1 MMIIQVPLLNLAI
14 THRSFCLR
22 YRTTLRFDSIHTFL
36 YVNLLFDGL
45 CKNLA
50 LIIHRIPDF
59 QDSQLHIHTYTKPNG
74 NQSTHVPEKHNE
86 MNSF

>member
-22 YRTTLRFDSIHTFL
+22 YRTTLRFDFIHTIM

-45 CKNLA
+45 CKNLGSDYTQNPGFSGFS
-50 LIIHRIPDF
+50 IV
-59 QDSQLHIHTYTKPNG
+59 HTYVYKTKRQVMKRKQRKMTFFVNY
-74 NQSTHVPEKHNE
+74 
-86 MNSF
+86 